1 MRGYSFTQ
9 HPRAAQA
16 SKNMKLVSLSQ
27 GSVFPRT
34 QRKGRRKISFLY
46 EMLLNSSACSFGS
59 RFILWLT
66 PVFECLQLSWS
77 VCCHEDEVW
86 PCFKRYQ
93 EQKPTEDSVNCA
105 PSSGI
110 TGADCSSV
118 LLAWVPTLNPGFS
131 LRPMLGCESG
141 RVESG
146 EQPVGVGLPKPGKQ
160 QGKKNKTTTKSHPLL
175 RTS

>member
-1 MRGYSFTQ
+1 MKMKCGPALRDT
-9 HPRAAQA
+9 
-16 SKNMKLVSLSQ
+16 KNKSPLK
-27 GSVFPRT
+27 T
-34 QRKGRRKISFLY
+34 
-46 EMLLNSSACSFGS
+46 
-59 RFILWLT
+59 
-66 PVFECLQLSWS
+66 
-77 VCCHEDEVW
+77 
-86 PCFKRYQ
+86 
-93 EQKPTEDSVNCA
+93 SVNCA

-160 QGKKNKTTTKSHPLL
+160 QGKKKQNNNKKPPSPKNLL
-175 RTS
+175 NIMVLSLGL

>member
-1 MRGYSFTQ
+1 M
-9 HPRAAQA
+9 
-16 SKNMKLVSLSQ
+16 
-27 GSVFPRT
+27 
-34 QRKGRRKISFLY
+34 
-46 EMLLNSSACSFGS
+46 
-59 RFILWLT
+59 
-66 PVFECLQLSWS
+66 
-77 VCCHEDEVW
+77 
-86 PCFKRYQ
+86 
-93 EQKPTEDSVNCA
+93 
-105 PSSGI
+105 
-110 TGADCSSV
+110 